1 MIRPLI
7 RVQYFFV
14 DSAIVYSVFVP
25 FSSLRH
31 VTDISQPKLLPV
43 LSVTLVCGNLSGA
56 IMEWLFLMKP
66 PEKITLYQLLKVC
79 FFYSSCSLGSGEPN
93 SNFLKDCLSI
103 PWIWVCLFWTIK
115 LERDLNDLLIMVP
128 STDNLILLPCF
139 LHIYLYRSCTI
150 WQCSLWPLFRFG

>member
-1 MIRPLI
+1 
-7 RVQYFFV
+7 
-14 DSAIVYSVFVP
+14 
-25 FSSLRH
+25 
-31 VTDISQPKLLPV
+31 
-43 LSVTLVCGNLSGA
+43 
-56 IMEWLFLMKP
+56 MKP

-128 STDNLILLPCF
+128 STDNLNQLPCF
-139 LHIYLYRSCTI
+139 LHIYLYQSCTI
-150 WQCSLWPLFRFG
+150 WQCSLWPLFRFVKILFGQDSDTNRAICLNDTSCCVINLENTVRLLQILVRFYFRLVHV